1 MEVSII
7 SRIST
12 PESVAVV
19 ILTIYNVHC
28 GISIKLL
35 RLVIEEGVVNSLF
48 AIFFFCSIIGN
59 IFVRSFTCIMRLDN
73 NMVCCLVVV
82 DAADFQTS
90 ISNNFCPVPLFPPP
104 SPWKSLS
111 PLFLRCG
118 QSARL
123 LTHMMES
130 VPSW

>member
-90 ISNNFCPVPLFPPP
+90 ISNNFCPGYRYFHH
-104 SPWKSLS
+104 
-111 PLFLRCG
+111 
-118 QSARL
+118 RL
-123 LTHMMES
+123 HGDHYHHYFY
-130 VPSW
+130 VVVNQHAY